1 MSSRGSASRILDAAL
16 ALITR
21 RGDADVTMAQI
32 AKAARVSR
40 QAVYLHFA
48 DRAALMI
55 ALARRLDEVLGLPA
69 EIQKVRE
76 AASGIDMVEA
86 MVSLQARKNPGL
98 WAVARA
104 VDAIRRTDAAAE
116 RAWQD
121 RLDHRLEGC
130 RAIVGRL
137 DAEGRL
143 RTGLAASAAAD
154 LLWTLTS
161 LRTWEDL
168 VLGRGWSPEKY
179 QQHVTRLLL
188 VALTD
193 ERKGSS

>member
-1 MSSRGSASRILDAAL
+1 
-16 ALITR
+16 
-21 RGDADVTMAQI
+21 MAQI
-32 AKAARVSR
+32 ARAARVSR

-48 DRAALMI
+48 DRAALMV
-55 ALARRLDEVLGLPA
+55 ALARHLDEALGLPA
-69 EIQKVRE
+69 EIQHVRE
-76 AASGIDMVEA
+76 AASGTDMVEA
-86 MVSLQARKNPGL
+86 QVSLQARKNPAL

-130 RAIVGRL
+130 RAIVARLKAEGQLRADL
-137 DAEGRL
+137 DA
-143 RTGLAASAAAD
+143 SVAAD

-168 VLGRGWSPEKY
+168 VLGRRWSPAKY
-179 QQHVTRLLL
+179 QEHVTRLLL
-188 VALTD
+188 EALTG
-193 ERKGSS
+193 ERNGSP